1 VKNLLAVP
9 RYADA
14 LKSGDEANLEAQPRQ
29 VFVKSKA
36 GWRKVFLQW
45 VLDAR
50 EMDWNS
56 DDEEDAPVT
65 TANDDW
71 LPLPLAKLFGE
82 DAPRPAHHRTCRPT
96 FNREQ
101 LLMELLAAEHFDEAP
116 DDGELSGSGDDY
128 ED

>member
-1 VKNLLAVP
+1 
-9 RYADA
+9 
-14 LKSGDEANLEAQPRQ
+14 GDEANLEAQPRQ